1 MARNWL
7 TFIDRFQSVSSRTR
21 SLLEEVVKGSVTL
34 LVGRIGP
41 LGLFHLNE
49 FMGHVE
55 IGEEAHAD
63 AAAGQ
68 AMAAPSEVASANSA
82 GRKMGSPST
91 LRLCSGQTLARICRQ
106 SALRAPPPMSR
117 VA

>member
-1 MARNWL
+1 MARNWQ
-7 TFIDRFQSVSSRTR
+7 TFIDRFQSGVG
-21 SLLEEVVKGSVTL
+21 LLEEVVKGGVTL

-41 LGLFHLNE
+41 LDLLHLNE
-49 FMGHVE
+49 FMGHME

-82 GRKMGSPST
+82 GCKMGSP
-91 LRLCSGQTLARICRQ
+91 
-106 SALRAPPPMSR
+106 
-117 VA
+117 